1 MTLAVPP
8 PKDDSPEL
16 NYSPRP
22 QLVQIDAGRQF
33 SPVVGAAVPH
43 ETHIA
48 SGAAGPAPAVTA
60 GGKNSRE
67 IGPRDEAPHRVS
79 AQIEHGELHDRGDP
93 EIEPKDRRL
102 PPVGGEQGPG
112 NLIEQRRRRRRAL

>member
-60 GGKNSRE
+60 GGKNSRG
-67 IGPRDEAPHRVS
+67 IGSRGETPHPAG
-79 AQIEHGELHDRGDP
+79 AQSEHGELHGCGGR
-93 EIEPKDRRL
+93 ELQTEARRL
-102 PPVGGEQGPG
+102 PLLGGGRGPG
-112 NLIEQRRRRRRAL
+112 IPVQASGS

>member
-16 NYSPRP
+16 NYPPRP
-22 QLVQIDAGRQF
+22 QLVQIDAGRQL

-48 SGAAGPAPAVTA
+48 GGAAGPAPAVPA
-60 GGKNSRE
+60 GGKNARE
-67 IGPRDEAPHRVS
+67 IGPRDEAPHRVA
-79 AQIEHGELHDRGDP
+79 AQIERSEEHTSELQSHSD
-93 EIEPKDRRL
+93 L
-102 PPVGGEQGPG
+102 V
-112 NLIEQRRRRRRAL
+112 

>member
-67 IGPRDEAPHRVS
+67 IGPRDEAPHRGA
-79 AQIEHGELHDRGDP
+79 AQIEHGELHDRGDR
-93 EIEPKDRRL
+93 EIEPDARRL
-102 PPVGGEQGPG
+102 PSIGRAKRSGKFRRIG
-112 NLIEQRRRRRRAL
+112 NAGQ